1 MDVIAYSILLLISFV
16 LYINMDKIFSIF
28 YKNKKTIN
36 LLDEKISKRKK
47 LGSPRKDK

>member
-16 LYINMDKIFSIF
+16 LYINMDKIFLIF